1 MDQASPRI
9 LILYAS
15 YGSGHLQAAHAIEA
29 ELRRRGIREVQLL
42 DLMAE
47 AHPII
52 NEVTKFIYMR
62 SLKNFPGVYGWIY
75 QKTRHMKQDSL
86 LGFVLESI
94 SSGKL
99 NRQLAEV
106 RPNLV
111 IHTFPQAVMPRL
123 PGRSVV
129 PAVTVLTD
137 YDLHGRWLHPGVD
150 RLYVAT
156 EDLKREAAERG
167 FPEERIIVTGIPLL
181 PFFSDHEDSLTE
193 PGNDDH
199 LGLSLNP
206 TRKTVLLMGGAD
218 GAIRGCTDICRRL
231 ELEPDLQVVVICG
244 KNKKLYRQLGEVF
257 ASSPHVH
264 ILGYVESMHRLMKIS
279 SCMITKPGGI
289 TVTECIACRLPLLLY
304 RPFPGQER
312 GNALYLERQGAAIVS
327 HTPEQLVEQV
337 CTLLRSRE
345 AADTLKLRMSKLFRP
360 SAAEMIVDDLFSQ
373 LTPGKP
379 EHAPA
384 GI

>member
-1 MDQASPRI
+1 MAPASPRI

-29 ELRRRGIREVQLL
+29 ELRRRGIAEVQLL

-47 AHPII
+47 AHPVL

-62 SLKNFPGVYGWIY
+62 SLKTFPGVYGWVY

-86 LGFVLESI
+86 LGSILEGI
-94 SSGKL
+94 SSSRL
-99 NRQLAEV
+99 NQQIASE
-106 RPNLV
+106 RPDLV
-111 IHTFPQAVMPRL
+111 IHTFPQAVMYRS
-123 PGRSVV
+123 PGRSAI

-137 YDLHGRWLHPGVD
+137 YDLHSRWLHPAMD

-156 EDLKREAAERG
+156 DDLRREAVKRG
-167 FPEERIIVTGIPLL
+167 FPEDRILVSGIPLL
-181 PFFSDHEDSLTE
+181 PSFEEKALPE
-193 PGNDDH
+193 PGEDDGN
-199 LGLSLNP
+199 LPLDP

-231 ELEPDLQVVVICG
+231 EQEPDLQIVVVCG
-244 KNKKLYRQLGEVF
+244 KNKTLYRQMAEAF

-264 ILGYVESMHRLMKIS
+264 ILGYVERMHRLMKIS
-279 SCMITKPGGI
+279 ACMITKPGGI
-289 TVTECIACRLPLLLY
+289 TVTECIACRLPLFLY

-312 GNALYLERQGAAIVS
+312 GNALYLERRGAAVVS
-327 HTPEQLVEQV
+327 DTPEQLARQV
-337 CTLLRSRE
+337 CALLRSPQAAE
-345 AADTLKLRMSKLFRP
+345 ALKRRMEELFRP
-360 SAAEMIVDDLFSQ
+360 GAAGAIVDDLFSQ
-373 LTPGKP
+373 VLPGKP
-379 EHAPA
+379 ELTPA